1 MRTASSFQAVERQK
15 PRKAPRTAT
24 RRKEPVQERSQRR
37 LEAIVEAAAE
47 SFADFGF
54 EATTME
60 GIAARAD
67 TSIGSV
73 YQFFPNKTA
82 VFKEVATRA
91 LDNVRATFIAL
102 LGPAPMQRSWTELLD
117 ASIDGF
123 RRLSRTSTTMR
134 AMWRNMQLYS
144 EYAEEDQ
151 RQLRDFQV
159 QVAALLS
166 VWAPDLSPKKRGIV
180 AAMLVNTVATQML
193 VINLDAQADGDAILE
208 ETKLMLRGYLS
219 TYLNPPGSG

>member
-1 MRTASSFQAVERQK
+1 MRVASSFQAVPREK
-15 PRKAPRTAT
+15 PKRAAKTAN

-82 VFKEVATRA
+82 VFREVARRA
-91 LDNVRATFIAL
+91 LDTVGATFIAL
-102 LGPAPMQRSWTELLD
+102 LGPAPMQRSWPELLD

-123 RRLSRTSTTMR
+123 RKLSRTSTAIR
-134 AMWRNMQLYS
+134 AMWRNMQLYD
-144 EYAEEDQ
+144 EYAAEDQ
-151 RQLRDFQV
+151 KQLRSFQV
-159 QVAALLS
+159 QIAALLS
-166 VWAPDLSPKKRGIV
+166 AWAPDLSQAKRSLV

-193 VINLDAQADGDAILE
+193 VIALDPQADGEAILE
-208 ETKLMLRGYLS
+208 ETKLMLRCYLAQYLS
-219 TYLNPPGSG
+219 PPDSG